1 VTCPVACKIT
11 IRQAQ
16 VDATKEEL
24 NSYAATVPMMRMGIP
39 EDVAKLVAFLA
50 SDAAR
55 FITGQRFSV
64 NGGNTLA

>member
-11 IRQAQ
+11 ILQAQ

-24 NSYAATVPMMRMGIP
+24 NSYAATVPMKRMGIP